1 MAAHDA
7 WTILGNVAPADLSD
21 ATLELHWAVQYIP
34 SAGQT
39 FVEPRPD
46 DSHRAMTWD
55 AGLRAFVGES
65 FAGAYPFRVAVRPE
79 DLSLELIDRTGA
91 ALGTLPLAGK
101 RRDEGYDWLSL
112 GLANYMGGTQPE
124 IERPEYELPPH
135 PVADDAPFS
144 DGRESERAVLAAVY
158 GSAAELLG
166 DVVAAHEGAAPVRC
180 WPHHF
185 DIATLITLT
194 PADDAHEARTVG
206 VGLAPMGGG
215 YDSWYWYVT
224 PWPYPEPEAL
234 PKLDGPGH
242 WHTDGWVGAVLT
254 GEEIVAAEPAARE
267 GMVRGFL
274 DRAIAAVTALVD

>member
-21 ATLELHWAVQYIP
+21 AALELHWAVQYIP

-39 FVEPRPD
+39 FVEPQPD
-46 DSHRAMTWD
+46 DSHRAMSWD
-55 AGLRAFVGES
+55 AGRRAFVGES

-79 DLSLELIDRTGA
+79 DLSLELIDRTGG

-101 RRDEGYDWLSL
+101 TRDEGYDWLSL
-112 GLANYMGGTQPE
+112 GLANYMGGAQPE

-135 PVADDAPFS
+135 PVAEGAPFS
-144 DGRESERAVLAAVY
+144 DGRESERAALAAVY

-166 DVVAAHEGAAPVRC
+166 DVVAAHENASSVRC

-215 YDSWYWYVT
+215 FDSWYWYVT
-224 PWPYPEPEAL
+224 PWPYPEAEAL
-234 PKLDGPGH
+234 PELDRPGH

-267 GMVRGFL
+267 AIVRDFL
-274 DRAIAAVTALVD
+274 DRAITAATALVD